1 MLHRMSININLSIIN
16 MEKLEMNRLKEVIKS
31 KGLKNTYICSKM
43 ELHPS
48 ILSGYIKG
56 TRKPN
61 QERLKQLSRILN
73 TSVEKLYPNCTKK
86 RITYYEI

>member
-1 MLHRMSININLSIIN
+1 MNNNIKAI
-16 MEKLEMNRLKEVIKS
+16 IKS

-73 TSVEKLYPNCTKK
+73 TSVEKLYPEAVKR
-86 RITYYEI
+86 RITIYEI

>member
-61 QERLKQLSRILN
+61 QDRLKQLSRILN

>member
-1 MLHRMSININLSIIN
+1 
-16 MEKLEMNRLKEVIKS
+16 
-31 KGLKNTYICSKM
+31 M

-73 TSVEKLYPNCTKK
+73 TSVEKLYPQAVKR
-86 RITYYEI
+86 RITIYEI

>member
-1 MLHRMSININLSIIN
+1 
-16 MEKLEMNRLKEVIKS
+16 MNRLKEVIKS

-61 QERLKQLSRILN
+61 QKRLKQLSRILN
-73 TSVEKLYPNCTKK
+73 TSVEKLYPEAVKR
-86 RITYYEI
+86 RITIYEI